1 MRGAIDVQNKIYA
14 SLPRGVL
21 KLSSF
26 RCIFCCNNEDA
37 CLLIAKR
44 TLCLI
49 FWGLRAI
56 TVKLRDWNNIPTYFH
71 VLKFIHTCICV

>member
-1 MRGAIDVQNKIYA
+1 MRGTIGVQNKIYA
-14 SLPRGVL
+14 LLPRGVS
-21 KLSSF
+21 KLCSF

-37 CLLIAKR
+37 CLLTAKR

-49 FWGLRAI
+49 FLGLRAI
-56 TVKLRDWNNIPTYFH
+56 TVELRDLNNIPTYFH